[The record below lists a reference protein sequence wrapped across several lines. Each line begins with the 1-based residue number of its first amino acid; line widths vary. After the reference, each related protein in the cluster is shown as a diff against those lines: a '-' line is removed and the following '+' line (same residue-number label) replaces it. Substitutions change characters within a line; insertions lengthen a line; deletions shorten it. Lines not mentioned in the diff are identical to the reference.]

1 MNRSPGKSCTGRG
14 LGFVAAAGA
23 FGMALLVGCAS
34 AELRTTPL
42 TPSRTP
48 LVKDVPV
55 PMHFELVDRL
65 SEDYAAP
72 GWRLLRH
79 SYFGQAA
86 PHVVRQFYREQ
97 MPKSGWEF
105 VSGRNVQGKYYL
117 LFRKPGEL
125 AEVQIAQDSRDFKA
139 GTLVTVIVKPV
150 ATTTGKP

>member
-1 MNRSPGKSCTGRG
+1 MNGSTDSGIRRHSAERLAS
-14 LGFVAAAGA
+14 
-23 FGMALLVGCAS
+23 ALLTAMLLSGCTS
-34 AELRTTPL
+34 TELRTAPL

-48 LVKDVPV
+48 LVQDVPV

-79 SYFGQAA
+79 SYFGRAA

-97 MPKSGWEF
+97 MPKHGWEF

-125 AEVQIAQDSRDFKA
+125 GDVQIVQDSRDFQT
-139 GTLVTVIVKPV
+139 GTLVTVVVKP
-150 ATTTGKP
+150 AGTIAAKR